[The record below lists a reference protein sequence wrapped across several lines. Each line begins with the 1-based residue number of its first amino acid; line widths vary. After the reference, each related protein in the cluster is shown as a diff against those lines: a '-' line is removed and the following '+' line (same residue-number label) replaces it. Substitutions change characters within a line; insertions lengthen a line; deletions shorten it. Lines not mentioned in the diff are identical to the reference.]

1 MSQRGSNCDQL
12 GAKGPKSPAENRQKN
27 DSSLSRSSLKLSA
40 PHSVLTWRVLV
51 AELVPPPWRE
61 VAELYE
67 LAGLA
72 AAGQGRGGYRGGS
85 GGRRSVAHRA
95 SERERENASR
105 LSQAF
110 FFSRVRSNSERAKQE
125 RSLSP
130 FQKSL
135 FSPSLPP
142 SFSVQSPSSF
152 SSSKP

>member
-1 MSQRGSNCDQL
+1 MSRTGEALDDMLGPAFARLRGIFHHRSLSERRDVISMMSQRGSNCDQM

-61 VAELYE
+61 VAELFE

-72 AAGQGRGGYRGGS
+72 AAGQGRGGCRGGS

-95 SERERENASR
+95 SERERE
-105 LSQAF
+105 
-110 FFSRVRSNSERAKQE
+110 RVA
-125 RSLSP
+125 SLSS
-130 FQKSL
+130 FFL
-135 FSPSLPP
+135 FESEE
-142 SFSVQSPSSF
+142 Q
-152 SSSKP
+152 